1 MKQIEIFR
9 AGQHTDIHGV
19 QRDFTDADLAE
30 IVASYD
36 PALHEAPLVVGHPQT
51 DAPAWGWVK
60 SLQAVAGRL
69 VAIPDQVQAAFGEA
83 VASGA
88 YKKVS
93 AAFYPPTD
101 KHNPTPGRWHLRHV
115 GFLGA
120 QPPAIK
126 GLAGPAFGEGDTLDA
141 AVVIEQDADADT
153 DSEHHPTNPITQEQ
167 TVTPEEIAAL
177 KQQNDDLKR
186 QLDAA
191 QQREAEATEAA
202 AVTARA
208 NRTAE
213 HAAFAEGLVSAAKVP
228 ETDKGVIVAMADA
241 LHPAGSEPVM
251 FGEGD
256 GATTLYEQFT
266 GFLTR
271 LAPKVAFGEQATHD
285 RAADKADAVAYAEG
299 SDPEAVEL
307 DKKIRAYMAQHNVD
321 YRAAFTAL
329 VK

>member
-9 AGQHTDIHGV
+9 AGQHTDIAGV
-19 QRDFTDADLAE
+19 QREFTDADLAE

-36 PALHEAPLVVGHPQT
+36 PALHEAPLVVGHPRI

-88 YKKVS
+88 DKKVS
-93 AAFYPPTD
+93 AAFYAPTD
-101 KHNPTPGRWHLRHV
+101 THNPTPGRWHLRHV

-141 AVVIEQDADADT
+141 AVVIEQDADT
-153 DSEHHPTNPITQEQ
+153 DPEPHPTDPITQEQ

-177 KQQNDDLKR
+177 KQQNDELKR

-191 QQREAEATEAA
+191 QQREAEATETAA
-202 AVTARA
+202 AAARA

-228 ETDKGVIVAMADA
+228 ETDKGAIVAMADA

-266 GFLTR
+266 GFLNR
-271 LAPKVAFGEQATHD
+271 LAPRVAFGEQATHD
-285 RAADKADAVAYAEG
+285 RAADKTDAVAYAEG